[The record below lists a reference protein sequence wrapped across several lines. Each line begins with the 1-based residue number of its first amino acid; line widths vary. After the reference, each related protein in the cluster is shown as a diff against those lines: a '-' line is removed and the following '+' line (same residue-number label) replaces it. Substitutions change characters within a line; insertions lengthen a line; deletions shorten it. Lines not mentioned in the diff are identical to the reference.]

1 MVLPSPHTHPFF
13 PGGHGCSGSDF
24 LGLAP
29 PAIIRARLH
38 LRSSLCLRGDAD
50 TDKDDAAAASFPSAS
65 RLGAGAEQSE
75 PGAGGV
81 SLLRGEFIKDSSN
94 MDELR
99 FSTLLEAI
107 FFNTENGGI
116 AARCEGMLVCAA
128 LINATGVEAAKG
140 STADASPS
148 VVCEAQIKSPHREDK
163 RH

>member
-1 MVLPSPHTHPFF
+1 MTRLSLMCLERESVANHGASRVLPLTSLRIIPEESPRTRRLCGTTPPTHTPF

-29 PAIIRARLH
+29 PAIIRVRLH
-38 LRSSLCLRGDAD
+38 LRSSLCLRGDVD
-50 TDKDDAAAASFPSAS
+50 TDKDDAAAAAASFPSAL

-99 FSTLLEAI
+99 VSTLLEAV

-116 AARCEGMLVCAA
+116 AAR
-128 LINATGVEAAKG
+128 
-140 STADASPS
+140 
-148 VVCEAQIKSPHREDK
+148 
-163 RH
+163 

>member
-1 MVLPSPHTHPFF
+1 M
-13 PGGHGCSGSDF
+13 
-24 LGLAP
+24 
-29 PAIIRARLH
+29 
-38 LRSSLCLRGDAD
+38 RSSLCLRGDAD
-50 TDKDDAAAASFPSAS
+50 TDKDGAAAAAASFAFAR

-99 FSTLLEAI
+99 VAALLEAV

-148 VVCEAQIKSPHREDK
+148 VAREAQIKSPRREDK

>member
-1 MVLPSPHTHPFF
+1 M
-13 PGGHGCSGSDF
+13 
-24 LGLAP
+24 
-29 PAIIRARLH
+29 
-38 LRSSLCLRGDAD
+38 RSSLCLRGDAD
-50 TDKDDAAAASFPSAS
+50 TEKDDAAAASFSSAR

-99 FSTLLEAI
+99 VATLLEAV

-148 VVCEAQIKSPHREDK
+148 VACEAQIESPCREDK